1 MSAPKGLQ
9 MRSLVLRF
17 AADESGT
24 TAIEYALIA
33 LLMGVTIIGIFTS
46 IGAQLSDMFGKVALG
61 FK

>member
-1 MSAPKGLQ
+1 

-46 IGAQLSDMFGKVALG
+46 IGAQLSGMFGKVALG